1 MDRLSLF
8 PDTARIE
15 NDVIHIGGQDLSALA
30 ATYGTPLYV
39 YDRATMDA
47 AAGRYKQALKAF
59 YPAAS
64 SITYAGKA
72 FLCKAIAQ
80 WTRQQRLSLDC
91 AGESDLACAVAAGL
105 QPDSIVVHGAN
116 KSVSDLRASIQNAG
130 TLVVDNLD
138 ELQCLVE
145 LFVTPRGS
153 SPHAESFPN
162 VWLRLQPGI
171 AVETHH
177 IHTQTGHADSKFG
190 MTPDEI
196 AQAAQLARSRRLP
209 LVGLH
214 FHLGSN
220 FRDTA
225 PLTSA
230 IELALD
236 LVRQLGFPQAWH
248 FSPGG
253 GWAVAYHEDE
263 LPQPDIENYVRAIG
277 RTVIR
282 RCRANGLP
290 LPQLHLEPGRSLVA
304 RAGVAVYRVGAIKKR
319 GGHTWLLA
327 DGGMADN
334 PRHALYGSR
343 YSALPV
349 SRVSRPM
356 QELVSIGG
364 PFCESGD
371 VILEDL
377 RLPALDPGELVAVPV
392 SGAYHLSMSSNYNG
406 SRRPAVLWLEKG
418 SARLIVRRET
428 SDDLLQRDLSLT

>member
-1 MDRLSLF
+1 MDRLTLF

-15 NDVIHIGGQDLSALA
+15 NDAISVGGQDLSSLA
-30 ATYGTPLYV
+30 DTYGTPLYL
-39 YDRATMDA
+39 YDRVTLDRAV
-47 AAGRYKQALKAF
+47 GRYRDALKAS
-59 YPAAS
+59 YPASA

-80 WTRQQRLSLDC
+80 WTRLQRLSLDC
-91 AGESDLACAVAAGL
+91 SGEGEIACALAAGL
-105 QPDSIVVHGAN
+105 QRDSIIVHGVN
-116 KSVSDLRASIQNAG
+116 KSFADLRSSLQHAG

-138 ELQCLVE
+138 ELQHLASLIGE
-145 LFVTPRGS
+145 KRSGS
-153 SPHAESFPN
+153 AQAAHCPN

-171 AVETHH
+171 EIETHH
-177 IHTQTGHADSKFG
+177 AHTQTGGAQSKFG
-190 MTPDEI
+190 MTAEEI
-196 AQAAQLARSRRLP
+196 AQAAEIARSHGLP
-209 LVGLH
+209 LVGMH

-225 PLTSA
+225 PLIA
-230 IELALD
+230 AVELALD
-236 LVRQLGFPQAWH
+236 LARGLGFPETWH

-253 GWAVAYHEDE
+253 GWGVAYHEDE
-263 LPQPDIENYVRAIG
+263 LPVPGVDTYVRTIG
-277 RTVIR
+277 RTIVR

-304 RAGVAVYRVGAIKKR
+304 RAGLVLYRVGGVKKR
-319 GGHTWLLA
+319 GGRTWLLT

-343 YSALPV
+343 YSAMPV
-349 SRVSRPM
+349 HGVSRPM
-356 QELVSIGG
+356 TEMVSIGG

-377 RLPALDPGELVAVPV
+377 RMPAVQEGELIAVPV
-392 SGAYHLSMSSNYNG
+392 SGAYQLSLSSNYNG

-418 SARLIVRRET
+418 AARLIIRRET
-428 SDDLLQRDLSLT
+428 LDDLLQRDLSLT

>member
-8 PDTARIE
+8 PDATRIE
-15 NDVIHIGGQDLSALA
+15 KDVIHIGGQDLSALA

-39 YDRATMDA
+39 YDRVTMDA
-47 AAGRYKQALKAF
+47 AVARYKQALKAF

-72 FLCKAIAQ
+72 FLCKAVAQ
-80 WTRQQRLSLDC
+80 WVRQERLSLDC
-91 AGESDLACAVAAGL
+91 TGEGEIAYALAAGL
-105 QPDSIVVHGAN
+105 PPDSIIVHGAN
-116 KSVSDLRASIQNAG
+116 KSVSDLRSSIQHAH
-130 TLVVDNLD
+130 TVVVDNLD
-138 ELQCLVE
+138 ELQRIVE
-145 LFVTPRGS
+145 LFGAVRGS
-153 SPHAESFPN
+153 SSQANSFPN
-162 VWLRLQPGI
+162 LWLRLQPGI
-171 AVETHH
+171 QVETHH
-177 IHTQTGHADSKFG
+177 AHTQTGHADSKFG
-190 MTPDEI
+190 MIPEEI
-196 AQAAQLARSRRLP
+196 AQAAQIARSSRLP

-220 FRDTA
+220 FRDVA

-236 LVRQLGFPQAWH
+236 LVREVGFSDSWH

-263 LPQPDIENYVRAIG
+263 LPQPEIETYVRAIG
-277 RTVIR
+277 RTIVR
-282 RCRANGLP
+282 RCRLNNLR
-290 LPQLHLEPGRSLVA
+290 LPQLHLEPGRSLIA

-319 GGHTWLLA
+319 GGRTWLLT

-334 PRHALYGSR
+334 PRHALYASK
-343 YSALPV
+343 YTALPV
-349 SRVSRPM
+349 SGASRPM
-356 QELVSIGG
+356 TDLVSIGG

-377 RLPALDPGELVAVPV
+377 RLPILGEGELVAVPV

-428 SDDLLQRDLSLT
+428 LDDLLQRDLSLT